1 MPLHTR
7 AQLAYAEDMANTPNV
22 DEAVELARQ
31 AQEDRIEAV
40 KKLAESRQTVADAK
54 EALAQ
59 AEAEDLKAWNHA
71 VGLGWPEAEL
81 KKIGFKEP
89 DKKRRTKRQPPAR
102 ERSRSGSPGNQ
113 NGSTPEASNGTQEQ
127 PAAAPESSPSY

>member
-1 MPLHTR
+1 MG
-7 AQLAYAEDMANTPNV
+7 AQLAYAGDMANTPNV

-40 KKLAESRQTVADAK
+40 KKLAESRQTVEDAK
-54 EALAQ
+54 EALAE

-89 DKKRRTKRQPPAR
+89 EKKRRTKRQAPAR
-102 ERSRSGSPGNQ
+102 GRSRSGSQGGE
-113 NGSTPEASNGTQEQ
+113 NGSTPEASNGAHEQ
-127 PAAAPESSPSY
+127 PAAAPESSPSH